1 MTNRTL
7 NTFLM
12 SAVSASALSLALS
25 AGALAH
31 NGKKPDDSD
40 QEPIR
45 LISPYYGD
53 INPFYGDINP
63 FYGDINPFY
72 GDISPFW
79 GDISPFWG
87 DISPFY
93 GDIDAFWG
101 DIDAFYGDIDA
112 FYGDIDA
119 FYGDIGAFWGDI
131 GPFWGDIDAF
141 WGDIGAFND
150 GEYGTLL
157 TDLNALFDRA
167 EDIFGPAYQG
177 VTGTDF
183 ESGFQAEL
191 TARFGIDLNDA
202 RSLEGLDAE
211 DRARFFLEFYDG
223 LMRYSGR
230 DHVDHWM
237 PAINWTPRL
246 AQEAGG
252 GSWVLVGLVD
262 FSVPSRISGLTGN
275 NNGRDYLDFNHG
287 LAVASLI
294 GADHDG
300 EGLMGVAPNVLMTL
314 SNPFDESLSTNWT
327 DVRSSVRQQVMTSS
341 IMNLSLGL
349 PGWTFNEG
357 WADVLSDRWVSMFAD
372 KTLFVFAAGND
383 GVTQTTDVNW
393 TDVRNVENLLIVGS
407 VSPSGEISNFSN
419 RPGDACFAVRG
430 RCAEGSRLMDRFLV
444 APGEMILMPDGQ
456 GGYVRLSGTSFAAP
470 LVTGAAALVKGEWR
484 WLQAGDIAEVLL
496 STTQDLGAPGVDPV
510 YGRGLLDVQAAMG
523 PINRENLYAVTRRGE
538 RVDASE
544 VGLLKAR
551 FDLTDD
557 SSITVFEDL
566 RDTYR
571 DFEMTL
577 EELSLGDEAV
587 SASVAAANQSYVFER
602 VGQPLGA
609 SFRQGPAQSYV
620 VDQRDGLVVSAFASS
635 LDAGQAWA
643 DGDLPFQAGMA
654 LENTEAGYVVRFGV
668 GEGALAFS
676 EDSGFGLASDF
687 RPETGGVNPLLGYAS
702 GGPFAMAGFDMGVD
716 TRLSFAASTTRDSYA
731 FSNPL
736 TGERTA
742 IFDTLDAY
750 AASALAMDVRHQLND
765 VTSVQAG
772 YTHLSE
778 DEALLGGQGLGVL
791 AFEGGSET
799 DALTLGADMRV
810 GDRMQLSVSG
820 AVARTAATQYGDG
833 IMTLSDPA
841 LSTAFQVSLSRTNIL
856 RRGDAV
862 RASFIQPLHVE
873 TGVIEYSGLAVADA
887 ETGALGL
894 QTQRWSMGGE
904 RPLAMELLYGLDAM
918 DGRFSL
924 NAFGRVEGPNAD
936 FQAQSASWAG
946 GMRARLRF

>member
-1 MTNRTL
+1 MTTRTL
-7 NTFLM
+7 NAFLM

-25 AGALAH
+25 AGAMAQ
-31 NGKKPDDSD
+31 NGKKSDEDDQD
-40 QEPIR
+40 PIR

-63 FYGDINPFY
+63 FYGDINP
-72 GDISPFW
+72 
-79 GDISPFWG
+79 
-87 DISPFY
+87 
-93 GDIDAFWG
+93 
-101 DIDAFYGDIDA
+101 

-150 GEYGTLL
+150 SEYRTLL

-167 EDIFGPAYQG
+167 EEVFGPAYQG

-202 RSLEGLDAE
+202 RSLEALDSE

-223 LMRYSGR
+223 LMSYSGR
-230 DHVDHWM
+230 DHIDHWM

-246 AQEAGG
+246 SQEAGG
-252 GSWVLVGLVD
+252 GARVRVGLVD
-262 FSVPSRISGLTGN
+262 FAVPYRMPGMTGR
-275 NNGRDYLDFNHG
+275 NNGKDYLDFNHG
-287 LAVASLI
+287 IAVASLI
-294 GADHDG
+294 AAEHDG
-300 EGLMGVAPNVLMTL
+300 EGVMGVAPDVTLGL
-314 SNPFDESLSTNWT
+314 SNPFDETFSTNWR
-327 DVRSSVRQQVMTSS
+327 DVEASVRALVNTSD
-341 IMNLSLGL
+341 IMNLSLGM
-349 PGWTFNEG
+349 PGWTFHEG
-357 WADVLSDRWVSMFAD
+357 WADVLSDRWISRFAD
-372 KTLFVFAAGND
+372 DTLFVFAAGND
-383 GVTQTTDVNW
+383 GISQSVDVNW
-393 TDVRNVENLLIVGS
+393 TDVREVENILIVGS
-407 VSPSGEISNFSN
+407 VSPTGEISNFSN

-430 RCAEGSRLMDRFLV
+430 RCAEGARLMDRFLV

-484 WLQAGDIAEVLL
+484 WLGAGDIADVLL
-496 STTQDLGAPGVDPV
+496 STAQDLGAPGVDPV
-510 YGRGLLDVQAAMG
+510 YGRGLLDVQAAMN
-523 PINRENLYAVTRRGE
+523 PIDRETLYAVTRRGE
-538 RVDASE
+538 RISASE

-551 FDLTDD
+551 FDLTDG

-587 SASVAAANQSYVFER
+587 SASAAAASQSYVFER

-620 VDQRDGLVVSAFASS
+620 VDQRNGLVVSAFASS

-654 LENTEAGYVVRFGV
+654 LENTEAGYLVRFGV

-676 EDSGFGLASDF
+676 EESGFGLASDF

-716 TRLSFAASTTRDSYA
+716 TRLSIAASSTRDSYA

-750 AASALAMDVRHQLND
+750 AASALALDLRHQLSE
-765 VTSVQAG
+765 VMSVQAG

-778 DEALLGGQGLGVL
+778 DAALLGGQGLGVL
-791 AFEGGSET
+791 AFDGGSET
-799 DALTLGADMRV
+799 DALTMGADVRL

-841 LSTAFQVSLSRTNIL
+841 LSTAFQLSLSRTNIL
-856 RRGDAV
+856 RRGDAL

-873 TGVIEYSGLAVADA
+873 AGVIEYSGLAVTDA

-904 RPLAMELLYGLDAM
+904 RPLAMEMLYGLDAL

>member
-1 MTNRTL
+1 MEVAKMTTWTL

-25 AGALAH
+25 AGAMAH
-31 NGKKPDDSD
+31 NGKKPDSD
-40 QEPIR
+40 DQVTLR

-112 FYGDIDA
+112 FYGDI
-119 FYGDIGAFWGDI
+119 GAFWGDI

-150 GEYGTLL
+150 SEYGTLL

-202 RSLEGLDAE
+202 RSLEDISAE

-246 AQEAGG
+246 SHEAGAG
-252 GSWVLVGLVD
+252 AHVRVGLVD
-262 FSVPSRISGLTGN
+262 FSVPYRMSGLTGR
-275 NNGRDYLDFNHG
+275 NNGKDYLNFNHG
-287 LAVASLI
+287 LGVASLI

-300 EGLMGVAPNVLMTL
+300 EGLMGVAPDVLLTL

-327 DVRSSVRQQVMTSS
+327 DVRSSVRRQVMTSH
-341 IMNLSLGL
+341 IMNLSLGM

-357 WADVLSDRWVSMFAD
+357 WADVLSDRFVSRFAD
-372 KTLFVFAAGND
+372 NTLFVFAAGND
-383 GVTQTTDVNW
+383 GVSQTIDVNW
-393 TDVRNVENLLIVGS
+393 TDVRAVENLLIVGS
-407 VSPSGEISNFSN
+407 VSPTGEISNFSN
-419 RPGDACFAVRG
+419 RPGDACFTVRNQ
-430 RCAEGSRLMDRFLV
+430 CAEGARLMDRFLV
-444 APGEMILMPDGQ
+444 APGEMILMPDGE

-484 WLQAGDIAEVLL
+484 WLGAGDIAEVLL

-523 PINRENLYAVTRRGE
+523 PINRDDLYTYTWRGQ
-538 RVDASE
+538 RVSASE
-544 VGLLKAR
+544 FGFLKSR
-551 FDLTDD
+551 FNLTDQ

-566 RDTYR
+566 RDTFR

-577 EELSLGDEAV
+577 AELSLGEEVV
-587 SASVAAANQSYVFER
+587 SASAAAANQSYVFER
-602 VGQPLGA
+602 VGQPVGVD
-609 SFRQGPAQSYV
+609 FRQGPARSYV
-620 VDQRDGLVVSAFASS
+620 VDQRNGLVVSAFASS

-654 LENTEAGYVVRFGV
+654 LENTEAGYLVRFGV

-676 EDSGFGLASDF
+676 EDSGFGLTSDF

-702 GGPFAMAGFDMGVD
+702 GGPFAMAGFDMGTD
-716 TRLSFAASTTRDSYA
+716 TRLSIAASTTRDSYT

-742 IFDTLDAY
+742 IFETLDAY
-750 AASALAMDVRHQLND
+750 AASALALDLRHQLNA
-765 VTSVQAG
+765 VTSLQAG

-778 DEALLGGQGLGVL
+778 EAALLGGQGLGVL
-791 AFEGGSET
+791 AFDGGSET
-799 DALTLGADMRV
+799 DALTFGADMRL
-810 GDRMQLSVSG
+810 GDSMQLSVSG
-820 AVARTAATQYGDG
+820 AVARTAATAYGDAG
-833 IMTLSDPA
+833 MALSDPA
-841 LSTAFQVSLSRTNIL
+841 LSTAFQVSLSRNNIL

-873 TGVIEYSGLAVADA
+873 SGVVEYSGLAVTDA
-887 ETGALGL
+887 ETGTLGV
-894 QTQRWSMGGE
+894 QTQRWRLGGD
-904 RPLAMELLYGLDAM
+904 RPLAMEMLYGMDAF
-918 DGRFSL
+918 DGRLSL

-936 FQAQSASWAG
+936 FQAPGANWAG